1 MTYQFTLS
9 FPWRDKAAGTQGC
22 ETFEIS
28 AQHPR
33 GYYGVFYGETALTI
47 SRHSQSDE
55 VLTQER
61 PQQPSSCPFANDAM
75 GQHSPLVRLWKLRI
89 AASTARTRRA
99 GNARQGV
106 SGPGRFRAYP
116 VSTDTHYILG

>member
-22 ETFEIS
+22 ETFEIA

-47 SRHSQSDE
+47 RRRSQSD
-55 VLTQER
+55 
-61 PQQPSSCPFANDAM
+61 
-75 GQHSPLVRLWKLRI
+75 
-89 AASTARTRRA
+89 
-99 GNARQGV
+99 
-106 SGPGRFRAYP
+106 
-116 VSTDTHYILG
+116 